1 MILLFT
7 WAFLLALG
15 SCTIIRHAPEGPYLY
30 KNHFEVKGVNL
41 TKEEKTSILQRSK
54 SQLEDSATNRVK
66 DFMFVFHSIK
76 NPPAFDTS
84 YAGQSARNIKA
95 GLFHL
100 GYYRADVTYR
110 ADTARNRMVKV
121 YYSIIPG
128 RPTIISSMQYRLR
141 VPDLQQIA
149 IESQKNALLKI
160 NEPVSK
166 GAVLGEIGRLVDT
179 FRNRGYYKIT
189 PSELKMLGDTSIE
202 ALTNVSDD
210 PFEQLQLLAEAEQKK
225 DSPQIKLAMVINPPA
240 DSNILK
246 PYRINNVYLLTDY
259 QSGDNLEDTVNITER
274 ATRRF
279 VIRQHTK
286 NIRTGFLNR
295 TITLQKGSLISQDE
309 YNRTLNKLSQSGIWR
324 NVNLQIQELKDSSG
338 KANLIFE
345 MTPYPKFNFQAALEA
360 SYAASRNILAGNL
373 FGTSINFS
381 LLNRNFRQEGI
392 RMTHNVRAGIELN
405 NRSRGQSISAIN
417 SNAFS
422 YANNISIPHLTWPF
436 NRGNT
441 FRKWARSPETF
452 INSSLSYNNRLNL
465 FNLQSFNLNYGFS
478 FFDKRSVKWYFK
490 PLNVEF
496 SYLFNQS
503 DSFRTILGENP
514 FLRYSYNTAFALGMS
529 GGFSHSKI
537 SHNRFNTI
545 SRERVFRV
553 NLEESGLTWGLLP
566 VLKRYKRRFVKAD
579 VEYKYSITYPK
590 TSLVFRLFTGIG
602 APLMGSDTNRTLPF
616 FKQYFGGGSNS
627 MRGWPIRGIGPG
639 GTALIPYSSAKTI
652 FNDRTGDIQIE
663 GNIEYRYKIAQ
674 IIPNTLIMRGALFV
688 DVGNIWNFRNTK
700 SDGST
705 DSSRIE
711 LKNLYKQLGVS
722 AGTGIRFDLSNL
734 ILRFDLGFR
743 FKRPELYNQN
753 AGWKAPAIGFD
764 DFLKKIFTRG
774 PNDEYR
780 QWRYENFNFSIG
792 ISYPF

>member
-1 MILLFT
+1 M
-7 WAFLLALG
+7 
-15 SCTIIRHAPEGPYLY
+15 
-30 KNHFEVKGVNL
+30 
-41 TKEEKTSILQRSK
+41 
-54 SQLEDSATNRVK
+54 EDSAKNRVK

-100 GYYRADVTYR
+100 GYYRADVSYR
-110 ADTARNRMVKV
+110 ADTGRKRMVRV
-121 YYSIIPG
+121 YYTITPG
-128 RPTIISSMQYRLR
+128 RPTLISSMQYKLK

-149 IESQKNALLKI
+149 LESQRKSLLKI

-166 GAVLGEIGRLVDT
+166 GTVLGEIGRLVDT

-202 ALTNVSDD
+202 ALTSVSDD

-225 DSPQIKLAMVINPPA
+225 DSPQIKLALVINPPA

-246 PYRINNVYLLTDY
+246 PYRINQVYLLTDY
-259 QSGDNLEDTVNITER
+259 QQGDNMEDTVTITER

-279 VIRQHTK
+279 IIRQHTK

-295 TITLQKGSLISQDE
+295 TIGLQKNGLISQE
-309 YNRTLNKLSQSGIWR
+309 ENNRTLNKLSQSGIWR
-324 NVNLQIQELKDSSG
+324 NVNLQVRELKDSSG
-338 KANLIFE
+338 KADLIFE

-360 SYAASRNILAGNL
+360 SYAASRNLLAGNL
-373 FGTSINFS
+373 FGTSLNFS

-405 NRSRGQSISAIN
+405 NRSRGQSISTIN

-422 YANNISIPHLTWPF
+422 YSNNISIPHLTWPF
-436 NRGNT
+436 SRGNL

-452 INSSLSYNNRLNL
+452 INSSISYNNRLNL

-478 FFDKRSVKWYFK
+478 FFDKRSIKWYIK

-503 DSFRTILGENP
+503 DSFRFILSENP

-529 GGFSHSKI
+529 GGFSHSKV
-537 SHNRFNTI
+537 SSNKFNTI
-545 SRERVFRV
+545 SRERVFRM

-566 VLKRYKRRFVKAD
+566 VLERYKRRFVKAD
-579 VEYKYSITYPK
+579 LEFKYSINYPK

-639 GTALIPYSSAKTI
+639 GTTLIPYSSAKTI

-663 GNIEYRYKIAQ
+663 GNVEYRYKIAQ
-674 IIPNTLIMRGALFV
+674 IIPNTLALRGALFV
-688 DVGNIWNFRNTK
+688 DIGNIWNFRNTK
-700 SDGST
+700 SDGSI

-711 LKNLYKQLGVS
+711 LKNLYQQLGVS
-722 AGTGIRFDLSNL
+722 AGTGFRLDLSNL
-734 ILRFDLGFR
+734 ILRFDIGFR
-743 FKRPELYNQN
+743 FKRPELYYQN
-753 AGWKAPAIGFD
+753 GGWKAPDIGFD

-774 PNDEYR
+774 RNDEYR
-780 QWRYENFNFSIG
+780 KWRYENFNFSIG